1 MRRLSLLL
9 LLLVPLAAGCGSEA
23 SSLQGSG
30 DALKDASTSRI
41 EWKLEGK
48 GVPDWALMRSTG
60 SIDYANG
67 RGEMVI
73 KGKSDSAPEA
83 HALFIG
89 HDSYLGA
96 EVGGTKY
103 WLKESI

>member
-1 MRRLSLLL
+1 MRRLSSLL

-30 DALKDASTSRI
+30 DALKDASSSRI

-48 GVPDWALMRSTG
+48 GLPDWASMRSTG
-60 SIDYANG
+60 SIDYANS

-83 HALFIG
+83 RGLFVG
-89 HDSYLGA
+89 RDAYLGVKSA
-96 EVGGTKY
+96 ARCIG
-103 WLKESI
+103 